1 MKYAKLDIFGE
12 ISYECNR
19 CKFFFTALIL
29 ISVCVLITSCD
40 AYNSFSGSPAQQ
52 AIQHYHGSALG
63 GKYVGKFSSEEAAKS
78 AAASAGYKAYIYY
91 KTTGECYGFD

>member
-1 MKYAKLDIFGE
+1 MKFNNY
-12 ISYECNR
+12 
-19 CKFFFTALIL
+19 CKQFVVVVITAIA
-29 ISVCVLITSCD
+29 CVLITSCD